1 MSLSK
6 NNASTKESNYHDSV
20 LFNEVLKG
28 LNIKSGGIYVDATL
42 GRCGHTQGI
51 LNHLDSLGRVIGFD
65 QDIDAI
71 KYAEINFSD
80 PRLELIH
87 SNFSNLNDELNK
99 INLIGKVDG
108 VLMDLG
114 ISSPQIDN
122 ADRGFSFN
130 KDGLLDMRMNQSQ
143 KLTASE
149 IINNFDYDELVKI
162 LYDYGEE
169 KFAKKIVREIV
180 KYREEKGKISRT
192 TELAGIVK
200 KAIPK
205 FDSKKNPATK
215 TFQAIRIKVNEE
227 LLEIEQVLPAAF
239 EALEKNGRLA
249 VISFHSLEDR
259 IIKNFIKDKLNT
271 DTVPKKIPIFQKQ
284 IKSTPIKVIQK
295 LQTPSEGEVLKNKRS
310 RSSKLRVIEKISE
323 EG

>member
-80 PRLELIH
+80 PRLGLIH

-130 KDGLLDMRMNQSQ
+130 KDGLLDMRMDQSQ
-143 KLTASE
+143 RLTATEWLKETSE
-149 IINNFDYDELVKI
+149 KEIADT
-162 LYDYGEE
+162 LYQYGEE
-169 KFAKKIVREIV
+169 KRSRIIASTIKEYQKNSEI
-180 KYREEKGKISRT
+180 KT
-192 TELAGIVK
+192 TLELANLISTVVK
-200 KAIPK
+200 PG
-205 FDSKKNPATK
+205 KNKHPATRS
-215 TFQAIRIKVNEE
+215 FQAIRIAINDE
-227 LLEIEQVLPAAF
+227 LIMLS
-239 EALEKNGRLA
+239 EALNQTIDALDKGGRLA
-249 VISFHSLEDR
+249 VISFHSIEDR
-259 IIKNFIKDKLNT
+259 IVKQFIQKHSR
-271 DTVPKKIPIFQKQ
+271 PKQ
-284 IKSTPIKVIQK
+284 IPKGLPIMMNDTQPCLLKDLGKVK
-295 LQTPSEGEVLKNKRS
+295 PSNEEIKINRRS
-310 RSSKLRVIEKISE
+310 RSAILRIAEKC
-323 EG
+323 

>member
-28 LNIKSGGIYVDATL
+28 LNIKSGSIYVDATL

-51 LNHLDSLGRVIGFD
+51 LNHLNSLGRVIGFD

-130 KDGLLDMRMNQSQ
+130 KDGLLDMRMDQSQ
-143 KLTASE
+143 RLTATEWLKETSE
-149 IINNFDYDELVKI
+149 KEIADT
-162 LYDYGEE
+162 LYQYGEE
-169 KFAKKIVREIV
+169 KRSRIIASTIKEYQKNSEI
-180 KYREEKGKISRT
+180 KT
-192 TELAGIVK
+192 TLELANLISTVVK
-200 KAIPK
+200 PG
-205 FDSKKNPATK
+205 KNKHPATRS
-215 TFQAIRIKVNEE
+215 FQAIRMAINDE
-227 LLEIEQVLPAAF
+227 LITLS
-239 EALEKNGRLA
+239 EALNQTIDALDKGGRLA
-249 VISFHSLEDR
+249 VISFHSIEDR
-259 IIKNFIKDKLNT
+259 IVKQFIQKHSR
-271 DTVPKKIPIFQKQ
+271 PKQ
-284 IKSTPIKVIQK
+284 IPKGLPIMMNDTQPCLLKDLGKVK
-295 LQTPSEGEVLKNKRS
+295 PSNEEIRINRRS
-310 RSSKLRVIEKISE
+310 RSAILRIAEKC
-323 EG
+323 

>member
-1 MSLSK
+1 MPLSK
-6 NNASTKESNYHDSV
+6 NNVSTTESNYHDSV

-51 LNHLDSLGRVIGFD
+51 LNHLDSLGSVIGFD

-130 KDGLLDMRMNQSQ
+130 KDGLLDMRMDQSQ
-143 KLTASE
+143 RLTATEWLKETSE
-149 IINNFDYDELVKI
+149 KEIADT
-162 LYDYGEE
+162 LYQYGEE
-169 KFAKKIVREIV
+169 KRSRIIASTIKEYQKNSEI
-180 KYREEKGKISRT
+180 KT
-192 TELAGIVK
+192 TLELANLISTVVK
-200 KAIPK
+200 PG
-205 FDSKKNPATK
+205 KNKHPATRS
-215 TFQAIRIKVNEE
+215 FQAIRIAINDE
-227 LLEIEQVLPAAF
+227 LIMLS
-239 EALEKNGRLA
+239 EALNQTIDALDKGGRLA
-249 VISFHSLEDR
+249 VISFHSIEDR
-259 IIKNFIKDKLNT
+259 IVKQFIQKHSR
-271 DTVPKKIPIFQKQ
+271 PKQ
-284 IKSTPIKVIQK
+284 IPKGLPIMMNDTQPCLLKDLGKVK
-295 LQTPSEGEVLKNKRS
+295 PSNEEIKINRRS
-310 RSSKLRVIEKISE
+310 RSAILRIAEKC
-323 EG
+323 

>member
-87 SNFSNLNDELNK
+87 SNFLNLNDELNK

-130 KDGLLDMRMNQSQ
+130 KDGLLDMRMDQSQ
-143 KLTASE
+143 RLTASE
-149 IINNFDYDELVKI
+149 WLKETSEKEIADT
-162 LYDYGEE
+162 LYQYGEE
-169 KFAKKIVREIV
+169 KRSRIIASTIKEYQKNSEI
-180 KYREEKGKISRT
+180 KT
-192 TELAGIVK
+192 TLELANLISTVVK
-200 KAIPK
+200 PG
-205 FDSKKNPATK
+205 KNKHPATRS
-215 TFQAIRIKVNEE
+215 FQAIRIAINDE
-227 LLEIEQVLPAAF
+227 LIMLS
-239 EALEKNGRLA
+239 EALNQTIDALDKGGRLA
-249 VISFHSLEDR
+249 VISFHSIEDR
-259 IIKNFIKDKLNT
+259 IVKQFIQKHSR
-271 DTVPKKIPIFQKQ
+271 PKQ
-284 IKSTPIKVIQK
+284 IPKGLPIMMNDTQPCLLKDLGKVK
-295 LQTPSEGEVLKNKRS
+295 PSNEEIKINRRS
-310 RSSKLRVIEKISE
+310 RSAILRIAEKC
-323 EG
+323 

>member
-130 KDGLLDMRMNQSQ
+130 KDGLLDMRMDQSQ
-143 KLTASE
+143 RLTATEWLKETSE
-149 IINNFDYDELVKI
+149 KEIADT
-162 LYDYGEE
+162 LYQYGEE
-169 KFAKKIVREIV
+169 KRSRIIASTIKEYQKNSEI
-180 KYREEKGKISRT
+180 KT
-192 TELAGIVK
+192 TLELANLISTVVK
-200 KAIPK
+200 PG
-205 FDSKKNPATK
+205 KNKHPATRS
-215 TFQAIRIKVNEE
+215 FQAIRIAINDE
-227 LLEIEQVLPAAF
+227 LIMLS
-239 EALEKNGRLA
+239 EALNQTIDALDKGGRLA
-249 VISFHSLEDR
+249 VISFHSIEDR
-259 IIKNFIKDKLNT
+259 IVKQFIQKHSR
-271 DTVPKKIPIFQKQ
+271 PKQ
-284 IKSTPIKVIQK
+284 IPKGLPIMMNDTQPCLLKDLGKVK
-295 LQTPSEGEVLKNKRS
+295 PSNKEIKINRRS
-310 RSSKLRVIEKISE
+310 RSAILRIAEKC
-323 EG
+323 

>member
-6 NNASTKESNYHDSV
+6 NNASTKESNYHDSVLFNEVSV

-122 ADRGFSFN
+122 ADPN
-130 KDGLLDMRMNQSQ
+130 LKDSLLQNGLKRQ
-143 KLTASE
+143 
-149 IINNFDYDELVKI
+149 
-162 LYDYGEE
+162 
-169 KFAKKIVREIV
+169 
-180 KYREEKGKISRT
+180 
-192 TELAGIVK
+192 VK
-200 KAIPK
+200 KKSLIR
-205 FDSKKNPATK
+205 SINMEKKK
-215 TFQAIRIKVNEE
+215 EVV
-227 LLEIEQVLPAAF
+227 LL
-239 EALEKNGRLA
+239 
-249 VISFHSLEDR
+249 
-259 IIKNFIKDKLNT
+259 
-271 DTVPKKIPIFQKQ
+271 
-284 IKSTPIKVIQK
+284 
-295 LQTPSEGEVLKNKRS
+295 LQL
-310 RSSKLRVIEKISE
+310 
-323 EG
+323 

>member
-20 LFNEVLKG
+20 LFNEVLKA

-51 LNHLDSLGRVIGFD
+51 LNHLDSLGSVIGFD

-143 KLTASE
+143 RLTATEWLKETSE
-149 IINNFDYDELVKI
+149 KEIADT
-162 LYDYGEE
+162 LYQYGEE
-169 KFAKKIVREIV
+169 KRSRIIASTIKEYQKNSEI
-180 KYREEKGKISRT
+180 KT
-192 TELAGIVK
+192 TLELANLISTVVK
-200 KAIPK
+200 PG
-205 FDSKKNPATK
+205 KNKHPATRS
-215 TFQAIRIKVNEE
+215 FQAIRIAINDE
-227 LLEIEQVLPAAF
+227 LITLA
-239 EALEKNGRLA
+239 EALNQTIDALDKGGRLA
-249 VISFHSLEDR
+249 VISFHSIEDR
-259 IIKNFIKDKLNT
+259 IVKQFIQKHSR
-271 DTVPKKIPIFQKQ
+271 PKQ
-284 IKSTPIKVIQK
+284 IPKGLPIMMNDTQPCLLKDLGKVK
-295 LQTPSEGEVLKNKRS
+295 PSNEEIKINRRS
-310 RSSKLRVIEKISE
+310 RSAILRIAEKC
-323 EG
+323 

>member
-28 LNIKSGGIYVDATL
+28 LNIKSDGVYVDATL

-51 LNHLDSLGRVIGFD
+51 LNHLDSLGSVIGFD

-130 KDGLLDMRMNQSQ
+130 KDGLLDMRMDQSQ
-143 KLTASE
+143 RLTATEWLKETSE
-149 IINNFDYDELVKI
+149 KEIADT
-162 LYDYGEE
+162 LYQYGEE
-169 KFAKKIVREIV
+169 KRSRIIASTIKEYQKNSEI
-180 KYREEKGKISRT
+180 KT
-192 TELAGIVK
+192 TLELANLISTVVK
-200 KAIPK
+200 PG
-205 FDSKKNPATK
+205 KNKHPATRS
-215 TFQAIRIKVNEE
+215 FQAIRIAINDE
-227 LLEIEQVLPAAF
+227 LIMLS
-239 EALEKNGRLA
+239 EALNQTIDALDKGGRLA
-249 VISFHSLEDR
+249 VISFHSIEDR
-259 IIKNFIKDKLNT
+259 IVKQFIQKHSR
-271 DTVPKKIPIFQKQ
+271 PKQ
-284 IKSTPIKVIQK
+284 IPKGLPIMMNDTQPCLLKDLGKVK
-295 LQTPSEGEVLKNKRS
+295 PSNEEIKINRRS
-310 RSSKLRVIEKISE
+310 RSAILRIAEKC
-323 EG
+323 

>member
-1 MSLSK
+1 
-6 NNASTKESNYHDSV
+6 
-20 LFNEVLKG
+20 
-28 LNIKSGGIYVDATL
+28 
-42 GRCGHTQGI
+42 
-51 LNHLDSLGRVIGFD
+51 
-65 QDIDAI
+65 
-71 KYAEINFSD
+71 
-80 PRLELIH
+80 
-87 SNFSNLNDELNK
+87 
-99 INLIGKVDG
+99 
-108 VLMDLG
+108 MDLG
-114 ISSPQIDN
+114 ISSPQIDE
-122 ADRGFSFN
+122 AERGFSFN
-130 KDGLLDMRMNQSQ
+130 LDSNLDMRMNQSQ

-149 IINNFDYDELVKI
+149 IINHFDYDELVKI

-192 TELAGIVK
+192 TELADIVK

-239 EALEKNGRLA
+239 KALEKNGRLA

-284 IKSTPIKVIQK
+284 IKSAPIKVIQK
-295 LQTPSEGEVLKNKRS
+295 LQTPSKSEVLKNKRS

>member
-51 LNHLDSLGRVIGFD
+51 LNHLDSLGSVIGFD

-130 KDGLLDMRMNQSQ
+130 KDGLLDMRMDQSQ
-143 KLTASE
+143 RLTATEWLKETSE
-149 IINNFDYDELVKI
+149 KEIADT
-162 LYDYGEE
+162 LYQYGEE
-169 KFAKKIVREIV
+169 KRSRIIASTIKEYQKNSEI
-180 KYREEKGKISRT
+180 KT
-192 TELAGIVK
+192 TLELANLISTVVK
-200 KAIPK
+200 PG
-205 FDSKKNPATK
+205 KNKHPATRS
-215 TFQAIRIKVNEE
+215 FQAIRIAINDE
-227 LLEIEQVLPAAF
+227 LIMLS
-239 EALEKNGRLA
+239 EALNQTSDALDKGGRLA
-249 VISFHSLEDR
+249 VISFHSIEDR
-259 IIKNFIKDKLNT
+259 IVKQFIQKHSR
-271 DTVPKKIPIFQKQ
+271 PKQ
-284 IKSTPIKVIQK
+284 IPKGLPIMMNDTQPCLLKDLGKVK
-295 LQTPSEGEVLKNKRS
+295 PSNEEIKINRRS
-310 RSSKLRVIEKISE
+310 RSAILRIAEKC
-323 EG
+323 

>member
-80 PRLELIH
+80 PRLGLIH

-130 KDGLLDMRMNQSQ
+130 KDGLLDMRMDQSQ
-143 KLTASE
+143 RLTATEWLKETSE
-149 IINNFDYDELVKI
+149 KEIADT
-162 LYDYGEE
+162 LYQYGEE
-169 KFAKKIVREIV
+169 KRSRIIASTIKEYQKNSEI
-180 KYREEKGKISRT
+180 KT
-192 TELAGIVK
+192 TLELANLISTVVK
-200 KAIPK
+200 PG
-205 FDSKKNPATK
+205 KNKHPATRS
-215 TFQAIRIKVNEE
+215 FQAIRIAINDE
-227 LLEIEQVLPAAF
+227 LIMLS
-239 EALEKNGRLA
+239 EALNQTIDALDKGGRLA
-249 VISFHSLEDR
+249 VISFHSIEDR
-259 IIKNFIKDKLNT
+259 IVKQFIQKHSR
-271 DTVPKKIPIFQKQ
+271 PKQ
-284 IKSTPIKVIQK
+284 IPKGLPIMMNDTQPCLLKDHGK
-295 LQTPSEGEVLKNKRS
+295 EKPSIEEIKINRRS
-310 RSSKLRVIEKISE
+310 RSAILRIAEKC
-323 EG
+323 

>member
-51 LNHLDSLGRVIGFD
+51 LNHLNSLGRVIGFD

-130 KDGLLDMRMNQSQ
+130 KDGLLDMRMDQSQ
-143 KLTASE
+143 RLTATEWLKETSE
-149 IINNFDYDELVKI
+149 KEIADT
-162 LYDYGEE
+162 LYQYGEE
-169 KFAKKIVREIV
+169 KRSRIIASTIKEYQKNSEI
-180 KYREEKGKISRT
+180 KT
-192 TELAGIVK
+192 TLELANLISTVVK
-200 KAIPK
+200 PG
-205 FDSKKNPATK
+205 KNKHPATRS
-215 TFQAIRIKVNEE
+215 FQAIRIAINDE
-227 LLEIEQVLPAAF
+227 LIMLS
-239 EALEKNGRLA
+239 EALNQTIDALDKGGRLA
-249 VISFHSLEDR
+249 VISFHSIEDR
-259 IIKNFIKDKLNT
+259 IVKQFIQKHSR
-271 DTVPKKIPIFQKQ
+271 PKQ
-284 IKSTPIKVIQK
+284 IPKGLPIMMNDTQPCLLKDLGKVK
-295 LQTPSEGEVLKNKRS
+295 PSNEEIKINRRS
-310 RSSKLRVIEKISE
+310 RSAILRIAEKC
-323 EG
+323 

>member
-51 LNHLDSLGRVIGFD
+51 LNHLDSLGSVIGFD

-80 PRLELIH
+80 PRLGLIH

-130 KDGLLDMRMNQSQ
+130 KDGLLDMRMDQSQ
-143 KLTASE
+143 RLTATEWLKEASE
-149 IINNFDYDELVKI
+149 KEIADT
-162 LYDYGEE
+162 LYQYGEE
-169 KFAKKIVREIV
+169 KRSRIIASTIKEYQKNSEI
-180 KYREEKGKISRT
+180 KT
-192 TELAGIVK
+192 TLELANLISTVVK
-200 KAIPK
+200 PG
-205 FDSKKNPATK
+205 KNKHPATRS
-215 TFQAIRIKVNEE
+215 FQAIRIAINDE
-227 LLEIEQVLPAAF
+227 LIMLS
-239 EALEKNGRLA
+239 EALNQTIDALDKGGRLA
-249 VISFHSLEDR
+249 VISFHSIEDR
-259 IIKNFIKDKLNT
+259 IVKQFIQKHSR
-271 DTVPKKIPIFQKQ
+271 PKQ
-284 IKSTPIKVIQK
+284 IPKGLPIMMNDTQPCLLKDLGKVK
-295 LQTPSEGEVLKNKRS
+295 PSNEEIKINRRS
-310 RSSKLRVIEKISE
+310 RSAILRIAEKC
-323 EG
+323 

>member
-130 KDGLLDMRMNQSQ
+130 KDGLLDMRMDQSQ
-143 KLTASE
+143 RLTATEWLKETSE
-149 IINNFDYDELVKI
+149 KEIADT
-162 LYDYGEE
+162 LYQYGEE
-169 KFAKKIVREIV
+169 KRSRIIASTIKEYQKNSEI
-180 KYREEKGKISRT
+180 KT
-192 TELAGIVK
+192 TLELANLISTVVK
-200 KAIPK
+200 PG
-205 FDSKKNPATK
+205 KNKHPATSS
-215 TFQAIRIKVNEE
+215 FQAIRIAINDELITLSKVLNQT
-227 LLEIEQVLPAAF
+227 ID
-239 EALEKNGRLA
+239 ALGKGGRLA
-249 VISFHSLEDR
+249 VISFHSIEDR
-259 IIKNFIKDKLNT
+259 IVKQFIQKHSR
-271 DTVPKKIPIFQKQ
+271 PKQ
-284 IKSTPIKVIQK
+284 IPKGLPIMMNDTQPCLLKDLGKVK
-295 LQTPSEGEVLKNKRS
+295 PSNEEIKINRRS
-310 RSSKLRVIEKISE
+310 RSAILRIAEKC
-323 EG
+323 

>member
-51 LNHLDSLGRVIGFD
+51 LNHLDSLGSVIGFD

-130 KDGLLDMRMNQSQ
+130 KDGLLDMRMDQSQ
-143 KLTASE
+143 RLTATEWLKETSE
-149 IINNFDYDELVKI
+149 KEIADT
-162 LYDYGEE
+162 LYQYGEE
-169 KFAKKIVREIV
+169 KRSRIIASTIKEYQKNSEI
-180 KYREEKGKISRT
+180 KT
-192 TELAGIVK
+192 TLELANLISTVVK
-200 KAIPK
+200 PG
-205 FDSKKNPATK
+205 KNKHPATRS
-215 TFQAIRIKVNEE
+215 FQAIRIAINDE
-227 LLEIEQVLPAAF
+227 LITLS
-239 EALEKNGRLA
+239 EALNQTINALDKGGRLA
-249 VISFHSLEDR
+249 VISFHSIEDR
-259 IIKNFIKDKLNT
+259 IVKQFIQKHSR
-271 DTVPKKIPIFQKQ
+271 PKQ
-284 IKSTPIKVIQK
+284 IPKGLPIMMNDTQPCLLKDLGKVK
-295 LQTPSEGEVLKNKRS
+295 PSNEEIKINRRS
-310 RSSKLRVIEKISE
+310 RSAILRIAEKC
-323 EG
+323 

>member
-130 KDGLLDMRMNQSQ
+130 KDGLLDMRMDQSQ
-143 KLTASE
+143 RLTATEWLKETSE
-149 IINNFDYDELVKI
+149 KEIADT
-162 LYDYGEE
+162 LYQYGEE
-169 KFAKKIVREIV
+169 KRSRIIASTIKEYQKNSEI
-180 KYREEKGKISRT
+180 KT
-192 TELAGIVK
+192 TLELANLISTVVK
-200 KAIPK
+200 PG
-205 FDSKKNPATK
+205 KNKHPATRS
-215 TFQAIRIKVNEE
+215 FQAIRIAINDE
-227 LLEIEQVLPAAF
+227 LIMLS
-239 EALEKNGRLA
+239 EALNQTIDALDKGGRLA
-249 VISFHSLEDR
+249 VISFHSIEDR
-259 IIKNFIKDKLNT
+259 I
-271 DTVPKKIPIFQKQ
+271 VKQ
-284 IKSTPIKVIQK
+284 FIQK
-295 LQTPSEGEVLKNKRS
+295 HSRPEQIPKGLPIMMNDTQPCLLKDLGKVKPSNEEIKINRRS
-310 RSSKLRVIEKISE
+310 RSAILRIAEKC
-323 EG
+323 